1 MSISKTSLTGASGEH
16 YVMFRL
22 LSMGYIAGLAPEG
35 APNADIIVTD
45 AKARKSIAIQVKTRL
60 RKGADNGWHMKE
72 KHESIKEDNLFY
84 CFVDLSNEINI
95 APAIHVIP
103 SGVVAKILYQTHRIW
118 LATPGRNGRTHKNTV
133 MRRLLPD
140 YSKTI
145 KTDDPVIRKYSK
157 GWMDEFKENWKLL
170 KLEN

>member
-1 MSISKTSLTGASGEH
+1 MAIGTSSLTGASGEH

-45 AKARKSIAIQVKTRL
+45 TKIKKSIAIQVKTLLKR
-60 RKGADNGWHMKE
+60 GADNGWHMKA
-72 KHESIKEDNLFY
+72 KHENLKEDNLFY
-84 CFVDLSNEINI
+84 CFVDLSNDFNT
-95 APAIHVIP
+95 APTIYVIP
-103 SGVVAKILYQTHRIW
+103 SKVVADVLYQVHRIW
-118 LATPGRNGRTHKNTV
+118 LATPGRNGCAHKETE

-145 KTDDPVIRKYSK
+145 KIEHPIIKQHSNGWLDKY
-157 GWMDEFKENWKLL
+157 KEKWELL
-170 KLEN
+170 NLEK